1 MSILFPQY
9 VAFAGFVLIATNLV
23 FFALHQVHSRSV
35 LVRANP
41 VRFFV
46 AAILFLLAVILV
58 ITSQHDFSSIHLFLV
73 IAILIFAASVA
84 FSVSLFSS
92 MLQHYETQNRFTSL
106 LALLTGLIEARDPNL
121 DGHSLC
127 VCQLSLLLHEK
138 LPLLTKFKVNSADLA
153 YTALLLDV
161 GKLGIPQE
169 IAEKPGKFSK
179 AELELVRR
187 HPEIGEELIAN
198 VPGFK
203 KIAEW
208 IKYHH
213 ERVDGKGHFGLVG
226 SQIPLASRIIA
237 VADTFTALTME
248 RSYKPSMPYE
258 EAIAEL
264 RLVAGKQLDS
274 ELVNIFCAIPLREI
288 KHVQQRVKEQ
298 LKKYERIR

>member
-1 MSILFPQY
+1 MSFLFPQY
-9 VAFAGFVLIATNLV
+9 LTFAGFVLIATNLV
-23 FFALHQVHSRSV
+23 CFAFHQALSRSV

-41 VRFFV
+41 VRFF
-46 AAILFLLAVILV
+46 AAALLFVLALLLV
-58 ITSQHDFSSIHLFLV
+58 ITSQHDFSSVHLLLV

-92 MLQHYETQNRFTSL
+92 MLQHHETQNRFTAL
-106 LALLTGLIEARDPNL
+106 LALLTGLIESRDPNL
-121 DGHSLC
+121 DGHSIS
-127 VCQLSLLLHEK
+127 VCQLSLLLYEK
-138 LPLLTKFKVNSADLA
+138 LPLLTKFTVNSADLA

-161 GKLGIPQE
+161 GKLGIPQK
-169 IAEKPGKFSK
+169 IVEKPGKFSE
-179 AELELVRR
+179 AELEIVRR
-187 HPEIGEELIAN
+187 HPEIGEELIAG

-203 KIAEW
+203 KITEW

-213 ERVDGKGHFGLVG
+213 ERVDGKGHYGLSG
-226 SQIPLASRIIA
+226 DEIPLASRIIA

-258 EAIAEL
+258 EAISEL

-288 KHVQQRVKEQ
+288 KEVQERVKEQ
-298 LKKYERIR
+298 LKKYTRIR